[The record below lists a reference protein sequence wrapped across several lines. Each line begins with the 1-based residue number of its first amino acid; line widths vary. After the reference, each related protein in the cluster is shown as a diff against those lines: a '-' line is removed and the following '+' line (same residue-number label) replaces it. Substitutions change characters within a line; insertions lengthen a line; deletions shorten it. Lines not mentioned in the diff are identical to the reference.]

1 MKKNAYLDYA
11 AAVPPTTYALRAF
24 ESAVRHFGNPS
35 AAHTHGRA
43 AKDLLEKA
51 RASIAHAA
59 GAKPEALIFTS
70 GATEANAIAI
80 RGHVRAK
87 LSAGARPEELHLLY
101 VEGAHASVRETMEAL
116 KGEGVAVN
124 AVPLKHGDIDTGALA
139 ELVRKETTLV
149 SIEAISSET
158 GARFDLKSV
167 RQTLDQMSKERKIFL
182 HIDACQ
188 LPLVESFERT
198 RLAAD
203 LLSLDA
209 QKVGGVRGIG
219 CLIFAPNVPL
229 HAVIEG
235 GGQERGLRS
244 GTESPALACAFA
256 KALAEAAAARESFA
270 KRAAAMRE
278 ALKESLLASIPH
290 VVVNEGKKNAPHI
303 LNISVIGR
311 DTDYLAALLDE
322 RGYSVSTR
330 SACETD
336 SVDGSRAVRAL
347 TGDQARASST
357 LRISWG
363 SDTKKSEL
371 SGFVKALDEAVSF
384 VDRNPL

>member
-1 MKKNAYLDYA
+1 MRKNVYLDYA
-11 AAVPPTTYALRAF
+11 AAVPPTKKALRAF
-24 ESAVRHFGNPS
+24 ESAVRAFGNPS
-35 AAHTHGRA
+35 AAHIHGRA

-51 RASIAHAA
+51 RAHIAHAA

-80 RGHVRAK
+80 RGHVRARLLK
-87 LSAGARPEELHLLY
+87 GVRSEDLHLIY

-116 KGEGVAVN
+116 SREGVAVS
-124 AVPLKHGDIDTGALA
+124 AVPLKDGDIDTDALA
-139 ELVRKETTLV
+139 TLVRKETTLISV
-149 SIEAISSET
+149 EAISSET
-158 GARFDLKSV
+158 GARFNLKSV
-167 RQTLDQMSKERKIFL
+167 RQTLDRVSGEHRIFI
-182 HIDACQ
+182 HVDACQ
-188 LPLVESFERT
+188 LPLVESYERT
-198 RLAAD
+198 RLCAD

-244 GTESPALACAFA
+244 GTESPALATAFA
-256 KALAEAAAARESFA
+256 ESLAEAAVVRESFA
-270 KRAAAMRE
+270 MRAGIERE
-278 ALKESLLASIPH
+278 ALKESLEASIPH
-290 VVVNEGKKNAPHI
+290 IVVNEGRKNAPHI
-303 LNISVIGR
+303 LNISVLGR

-322 RGYSVSTR
+322 RGFSVSTR

-336 SVDGSRAVRAL
+336 SIDGSRAVRAL
-347 TGDQARASST
+347 TGDLARASST

-363 SDTKKSEL
+363 CDTKKSEL
-371 SGFVKALDEAVSF
+371 AGFVKAFVDAVSF
-384 VDRNPL
+384 IDRNPL